1 MSNLITIKMTEDKT
15 GEVVQEFSGLSE
27 RKADKVYSGL
37 LRQMNQSD
45 FTMHWIEESEQLN
58 D

>member
-27 RKADKVYSGL
+27 RKADRIWDAL
-37 LRQMNQSD
+37 LMKMNQSD
-45 FTMHWIEESEQLN
+45 FTIHWIEESEASK
-58 D
+58 